1 MINVFN
7 SDAQMDAPVGDG
19 LNLRQKIVVVT
30 LDVLLLIELCI
41 AMYFANL
48 APDAF
53 TPTFVKTFF
62 SLLLPTVLTGL
73 FFLRRFKTKVV
84 SVAS

>member
-7 SDAQMDAPVGDG
+7 GDAQMDAPVIDG
-19 LNLRQKIVVVT
+19 LNLRQKLVIIT

-48 APDAF
+48 APEAF
-53 TPTFVKTFF
+53 TLTFVKTFF

-73 FFLRRFKTKVV
+73 FFLRRFKTKTVC
-84 SVAS
+84 VAS

>member
-7 SDAQMDAPVGDG
+7 SDAEMATPVLDE
-19 LNLRQKIVVVT
+19 LNFKQKLVVIT
-30 LDVLLLIELCI
+30 LDVLLLVELCI

-48 APDAF
+48 APEAF

-73 FFLRRFKTKVV
+73 FFLRRFKTKAV

>member
-7 SDAQMDAPVGDG
+7 SDAELDTPIVDE
-19 LNLRQKIVVVT
+19 LNFKQKIVVIT
-30 LDVLLLIELCI
+30 LDVLLLVELCI

-48 APDAF
+48 VPEAF

-62 SLLLPTVLTGL
+62 SLLFPTVLTGL
-73 FFLRRFKTKVV
+73 FFLRRLKTKAASV
-84 SVAS
+84 SS

>member
-19 LNLRQKIVVVT
+19 LNLKQKLVVIT
-30 LDVLLLIELCI
+30 LDVLLLVELCI

-48 APDAF
+48 APEAF

-62 SLLLPTVLTGL
+62 SLLLPTVLTAL
-73 FFLRRFKTKVV
+73 FFLRRLKTKAASVV
-84 SVAS
+84 T

>member
-53 TPTFVKTFF
+53 TPIFVKTFF

-73 FFLRRFKTKVV
+73 FFLRRFKTKAL

>member
-7 SDAQMDAPVGDG
+7 SDAEMDAPVIDG
-19 LNLRQKIVVVT
+19 LNFKQKIVVIT
-30 LDVLLLIELCI
+30 LDLLLLVELCI

-48 APDAF
+48 APEAF

-73 FFLRRFKTKVV
+73 FFLRRLKTKSA
-84 SVAS
+84 SVAA

>member
-7 SDAQMDAPVGDG
+7 SDAQMDTPVSDE
-19 LNLRQKIVVVT
+19 LNLKQKLVVIT
-30 LDVLLLIELCI
+30 LDVLLLVELCI

-48 APDAF
+48 APEAF

-62 SLLLPTVLTGL
+62 SLFLPTVLTGL
-73 FFLRRFKTKVV
+73 FFLRRLKTKAA

>member
-1 MINVFN
+1 MINVFS
-7 SDAQMDAPVGDG
+7 SDAEMDAPVVDG
-19 LNLRQKIVVVT
+19 LNIGQKLVIIT
-30 LDVLLLIELCI
+30 LDVLLLVELCI

-73 FFLRRFKTKVV
+73 FFLRRLKTKT
-84 SVAS
+84 AIIAL

>member
-19 LNLRQKIVVVT
+19 LNLKQKLVVIT
-30 LDVLLLIELCI
+30 LDVLLLVELCI

-48 APDAF
+48 APEAF

-62 SLLLPTVLTGL
+62 SLFLPTVLTGL
-73 FFLRRFKTKVV
+73 FFLRRLKTKVA

>member
-1 MINVFN
+1 MINVFS
-7 SDAQMDAPVGDG
+7 SDAEMDAPVVDG
-19 LNLRQKIVVVT
+19 LNLGQKLVIIT
-30 LDVLLLIELCI
+30 LDVMLLVELCI

-73 FFLRRFKTKVV
+73 FFLRRLKTKTAI
-84 SVAS
+84 VAL

>member
-7 SDAQMDAPVGDG
+7 SDAEVDTPVGDE
-19 LNLRQKIVVVT
+19 LNLRQKLVVIT
-30 LDVLLLIELCI
+30 LDVLLLVELCI

-48 APDAF
+48 APEAF

-73 FFLRRFKTKVV
+73 FFLRRLKTKAVC
-84 SVAS
+84 VAS

>member
-7 SDAQMDAPVGDG
+7 SDAEMDAPVVDK
-19 LNLRQKIVVVT
+19 LNLGQKLVIIT
-30 LDVLLLIELCI
+30 LDVLLLVELCI

-53 TPTFVKTFF
+53 TATFVKTFF

-73 FFLRRFKTKVV
+73 FFLRRLKTKTAI
-84 SVAS
+84 VAL

>member
-7 SDAQMDAPVGDG
+7 SDAQMDVPVGDG
-19 LNLRQKIVVVT
+19 LNLRQKLVVII
-30 LDVLLLIELCI
+30 LDVLFLVELCI

-62 SLLLPTVLTGL
+62 SLFLPTVLTGL
-73 FFLRRFKTKVV
+73 FFLRRLKTKTAN
-84 SVAS
+84 VAS

>member
-1 MINVFN
+1 MINVFS
-7 SDAQMDAPVGDG
+7 SDAEMDAPVVDG
-19 LNLRQKIVVVT
+19 LNLGQKLVIIT
-30 LDVLLLIELCI
+30 LDVLLLVELCI

-73 FFLRRFKTKVV
+73 FFLRRLKTKTAI
-84 SVAS
+84 VAL

>member
-1 MINVFN
+1 MINVFSN
-7 SDAQMDAPVGDG
+7 DAEMDAPVVDG
-19 LNLRQKIVVVT
+19 LNLGQKLVIIT
-30 LDVLLLIELCI
+30 LDVLLLVELCI

-73 FFLRRFKTKVV
+73 FFLRRLKTKTAI
-84 SVAS
+84 VAL

>member
-7 SDAQMDAPVGDG
+7 SDAQMDASVGDG
-19 LNLRQKIVVVT
+19 LNLRQKLVVIT
-30 LDVLLLIELCI
+30 LDVLLLVELCI
-41 AMYFANL
+41 VMYFANL
-48 APDAF
+48 APEAF

-62 SLLLPTVLTGL
+62 SLFLPTVLTGL
-73 FFLRRFKTKVV
+73 FFLRRFKTKTA

>member
-7 SDAQMDAPVGDG
+7 SDAQMDAPVGEG
-19 LNLRQKIVVVT
+19 LNLRQKLVVIT
-30 LDVLLLIELCI
+30 LDVLLLVELCI

-48 APDAF
+48 APEAF

-73 FFLRRFKTKVV
+73 FFLRRFKTKTVC
-84 SVAS
+84 VAS